1 MLANGENKKHTA
13 ADGVRINL
21 KVKSQVKYSK
31 EPDNPTNCE
40 FIRFLSD
47 FSFGKKNL
55 MQGGQKFLGT
65 QLELL
70 RGKCVLTLHARSI
83 FEYAKLLS
91 GCRLAGE
98 VPPLYGECI
107 RTNKESKEFAGE
119 LFEAGHHDRI
129 RVRSHDGRN
138 FSMDPPSRISSA
150 EAYEM
155 CLALWR
161 QLKRRVITENTRKDV
176 VESNIDGQAS
186 ITESANQRRST
197 NIDLHNDTAIG

>member
-1 MLANGENKKHTA
+1 MNEK
-13 ADGVRINL
+13 
-21 KVKSQVKYSK
+21 VKYSK

-47 FSFGKKNL
+47 FSFGKKIGKTKVFL
-55 MQGGQKFLGT
+55 RAGQMAELDARRAKVLRNATRIT
-65 QLELL
+65 Q
-70 RGKCVLTLHARSI
+70 RQM
-83 FEYAKLLS
+83 
-91 GCRLAGE
+91 LAGE

-107 RTNKESKEFAGE
+107 GTNKESKEFAGE

-129 RVRSHDGRN
+129 RVRSHDGNLWYVVFPSESDKMITPVTEKQTRRN

-155 CLALWR
+155 CSALWR

-176 VESNIDGQAS
+176 VESNIGGQAS